1 MTTTTDLATTASPP
15 NIDELTKKMMAT
27 PAGRRELAKQSIV
40 FFDTYYCGMEPAP
53 HRTRWLKRI
62 NGSWKQNKARRRQ
75 TKFLLLAPRK
85 HGKTE
90 LSVTE
95 ILYLIATNRNI
106 RILLICSTLSQ
117 AKKRIKRVKKLLAT
131 PRFQEDWCSGSVEDG
146 LGPLRGDTRGDQVWT
161 STAIEVIR
169 TSTSI
174 NPTLEGI
181 GIGGEPTGDHV
192 DVVILDDPES
202 KKRLKSA
209 TVRAETRNFF
219 SATVTP
225 ILEPEGLMLV
235 LGTRKH
241 YDDVYGHLIDDTTWD
256 LIHDRAIVKFP
267 TVHRP
272 VYTVNEFGRRMLLRY
287 HISDDHEVLWPKRR
301 SIQYLLRIRDSV
313 GTQVFAQEYDNIV
326 QDGSDSFFKIG
337 WITTAKS
344 LGDRISLGPVEH
356 GGGPWPD
363 DLVVV
368 QPWDLA
374 LDTDPDHAKEA
385 DNDYT
390 VGLTWGWQ
398 PSTERRFLMDIFR
411 KRGKSPQ
418 EIQEAILEMYV
429 RWQRFMPDGRRLV
442 KRVIVEANN
451 FGTIHTWAIGR
462 GLAFGG
468 HHHVKVPLV
477 PHMTGRQKAD
487 PMKGLPILQSVW
499 EHYGVVIPQKTDD
512 DRGRTADYLTEHVRF
527 GLDRHDDCVMAE
539 YIGEAGL
546 RGYISGHDRKKAAEN
561 RRAKRLEE
569 VKRIREQRYR
579 R

>member
-451 FGTIHTWAIGR
+451 FRHDPHLGHRSRPRVRRSPPCQGPAGPAHDWAAEGGPDEGPPHPPVRLGALRRRHPPEDRRRPRPHRRLPHRARPLRPRPPRRLRDGGVHRRGRAPGLHLRPRPKEGR
-462 GLAFGG
+462 GE
-468 HHHVKVPLV
+468 
-477 PHMTGRQKAD
+477 
-487 PMKGLPILQSVW
+487 S
-499 EHYGVVIPQKTDD
+499 
-512 DRGRTADYLTEHVRF
+512 
-527 GLDRHDDCVMAE
+527 
-539 YIGEAGL
+539 AGQ
-546 RGYISGHDRKKAAEN
+546 AA
-561 RRAKRLEE
+561 
-569 VKRIREQRYR
+569 
-579 R
+579 